1 MRDRIEKKREIER
14 ESRIEERKKDR
25 RERETVG

>member
-1 MRDRIEKKREIER
+1 VRDRIEKKREIER